1 MVILT
6 MPYKCSKLLIQTQS
20 KILKMSK
27 NGDVDL
33 MTSRDEVTT
42 CDGTSFM
49 ATMFH
54 LILHNTHTLL
64 IKHEIIERSIQ
75 QVP

>member
-6 MPYKCSKLLIQTQS
+6 MPYKCFKQLIQTQS

-27 NGDVDL
+27 NGDLHVDL

-42 CDGTSFM
+42 CFM

-64 IKHEIIERSIQ
+64 IKHEIIERTIQ